1 MEEPLVMTFYDLLE
15 RLTGLRMNE
24 EQSDHLQVCLIY
36 VTMDDI
42 TNILHTE
49 WATFVLSL
57 LNNSVMSYF

>member
-1 MEEPLVMTFYDLLE
+1 MEEPLVMKFYDLLE

>member
-1 MEEPLVMTFYDLLE
+1 MDDMEELLVMTFYGLLE

-42 TNILHTE
+42 TNILQTE
-49 WATFVLSL
+49 
-57 LNNSVMSYF
+57 